1 MFNHNHDHESSDKI
15 GKYIEEIQRLIV
27 SLLFKSKDFQQIK
40 KKMLEEGIEIQE
52 GIFAFMT
59 KEVGSRR
66 GIDAIEAFEE
76 ELTPV
81 VFEVTQEDK
90 ELLNDWGI
98 KL

>member
-1 MFNHNHDHESSDKI
+1 MFNNEHENSDKI

-40 KKMLEEGIEIQE
+40 KKMLDEGIEIQE

-59 KEVGSRR
+59 KEVGNRR
-66 GIDAIEAFEE
+66 EVNAIEALEE
-76 ELTPV
+76 ELNPV

-90 ELLNDWGI
+90 ELLTEWGI